1 MERSNI
7 AKIFFTIKAKVKLF
21 TKPLFKQG
29 FYWRIYSLFFT
40 KNRKDATFKIMILII
55 QLDDKILLVKREK
68 NLLKETTLISSFTLV
83 KLVVGTIQSSFFIS
97 LTTCHFL

>member
-1 MERSNI
+1 
-7 AKIFFTIKAKVKLF
+7 
-21 TKPLFKQG
+21 
-29 FYWRIYSLFFT
+29 
-40 KNRKDATFKIMILII
+40 MI
-55 QLDDKILLVKREK
+55 KILLVKREK